1 MRSGESFMSYQAK
14 TTVLL
19 IEPDASLR
27 RLIALGLQYRGM
39 HVIEA
44 SSLDHTPSLEA
55 QTLDLLILDMDERV
69 SSDYSRLTSLKS
81 DPYLSTLPTIVLGWE
96 APVFV
101 PAGGVHEHDVPP
113 HSHVTIM
120 PKPLEVRPRD
130 MT

>member
-1 MRSGESFMSYQAK
+1 MRSGGSFMSYQAK

-69 SSDYSRLTSLKS
+69 SSDYRSEEHTSELQSHSDLVCRLL
-81 DPYLSTLPTIVLGWE
+81 
-96 APVFV
+96 
-101 PAGGVHEHDVPP
+101 
-113 HSHVTIM
+113 
-120 PKPLEVRPRD
+120 LEKKKN
-130 MT
+130 